1 MKLLDSMF
9 QVLSHEENRY
19 HIRFCAD
26 HVIYQAHFPGKPITP
41 GVCIVKILGELLE
54 LQLQNDLTLKMIKN
68 LKFVKPIS
76 PIDDEEVEV
85 VFQKV
90 EYIDDEIRVKGIIQ
104 RDQDVYTKFSLRFD
118 KA

>member
-54 LQLQNDLTLKMIKN
+54 LQLQNDLTLK
-68 LKFVKPIS
+68 FVKPIS

-90 EYIDDEIRVKGIIQ
+90 EYMDDEIRVKGIIQ
-104 RDQDVYTKFSLRFD
+104 RDLDVYTKFSLRFD

>member
-1 MKLLDSMF
+1 
-9 QVLSHEENRY
+9 
-19 HIRFCAD
+19 
-26 HVIYQAHFPGKPITP
+26 
-41 GVCIVKILGELLE
+41 
-54 LQLQNDLTLKMIKN
+54 MIKN

-90 EYIDDEIRVKGIIQ
+90 EYVDDEIRVKGIIQ
-104 RDQDVYTKFSLRFD
+104 HEQDVYTKFSLRFD